1 MMLGATD
8 LTGKLDI
15 LRHDGNPPGVDGA
28 QVGVFEQRH
37 QVGLGS
43 FLHGNERAALETNAP
58 DKVQIDGNFTN
69 EALEGKFTDQEIS
82 GLLVSTDLAKSDGT
96 CKSKLSMLWQNFEY

>member
-1 MMLGATD
+1 MLGATD

-15 LRHDGNPPGVDGA
+15 LRHDGSSPGMDGA

-37 QVGLGS
+37 QVCLGG
-43 FLHGNERAALETNAP
+43 FLHGNERAALETNSP
-58 DKVQIDGNFTN
+58 DKVQINGDFAN

-82 GLLVSTDLAKSDGT
+82 GLLV
-96 CKSKLSMLWQNFEY
+96 